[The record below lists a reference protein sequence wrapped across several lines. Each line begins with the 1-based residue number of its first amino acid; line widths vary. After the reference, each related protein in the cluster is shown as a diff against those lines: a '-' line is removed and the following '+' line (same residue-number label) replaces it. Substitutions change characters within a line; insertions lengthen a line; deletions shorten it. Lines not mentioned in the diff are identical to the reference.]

1 MNVMFYHRGCPTEV
15 IAVTAHRSELAQVGW
30 DGVLRLTHGSS

>member
-15 IAVTAHRSELAQVGW
+15 IAVTAHSSELAQVGW
-30 DGVLRLTHGSS
+30 DRSSASSHCIR